1 MRSKME
7 KIVTRFA
14 PSPTGWL
21 HIGGART
28 ALFTYI
34 FAKKYSGLFIL
45 RIEDTDIS
53 RNRKEYEEEILRDL
67 AWLNIKYDALYRQ
80 SERKEIYKGYLE
92 KLMRSGWAYES
103 QAEEIGEGIKKKAI
117 RFKNPNKVITFQDL
131 IRGQVEFDTTE
142 LEDFVIAK
150 NLEEPLYHLAVVVD
164 DYEMGVT
171 HIIRAEEHISNTPRQ
186 ILIQEALDIKRPV
199 YAHLPLVLAPDRSK
213 LSKRKHGE
221 EASLKNY
228 REKGYLPEA
237 IINFLAL
244 LGWHPAGDKEILS
257 LEEIIESFELE
268 KVQKGG
274 AVLNIEKLSWLN
286 AQYLK
291 KVPLEESLRII
302 KELIEKNK
310 KESWKISE
318 EKAEKIA
325 LLLLERIQRWGEV
338 KEIIERGEL
347 DYFFE
352 KPSLKKESLKWK
364 KDNDYQKALK
374 HLHEASEIVE
384 NLEDNDYRA
393 NTLKEKLMAYAGDDL
408 GSVLWPLRY
417 ALAGREKSPNPFT
430 MAEILGKK
438 ETLNRWK
445 EAIEILKS

>member
-1 MRSKME
+1 
-7 KIVTRFA
+7 
-14 PSPTGWL
+14 
-21 HIGGART
+21 
-28 ALFTYI
+28 
-34 FAKKYSGLFIL
+34 
-45 RIEDTDIS
+45 
-53 RNRKEYEEEILRDL
+53 
-67 AWLNIKYDALYRQ
+67 
-80 SERKEIYKGYLE
+80 
-92 KLMRSGWAYES
+92 
-103 QAEEIGEGIKKKAI
+103 
-117 RFKNPNKVITFQDL
+117 
-131 IRGQVEFDTTE
+131 
-142 LEDFVIAK
+142 
-150 NLEEPLYHLAVVVD
+150 
-164 DYEMGVT
+164 
-171 HIIRAEEHISNTPRQ
+171 
-186 ILIQEALDIKRPV
+186 
-199 YAHLPLVLAPDRSK
+199 LAPDRSK
-213 LSKRKHGE
+213 LSKRIHGE